1 VKLNIVTLVGAG
13 AVAATFLLGGGAL
26 GHTATAGAQP
36 NNGGGATAQEW
47 DIQYFD
53 DCMGGTY
60 GWHTYKECC
69 AMSGGVWNGT
79 ECGAP
84 PATSTGAGTN
94 PIGPVK
100 RPPLGAGPGSI
111 GPVGP
116 TGPQRAPVAPV
127 VQAPAPSGPSLQ

>member
-1 VKLNIVTLVGAG
+1 MKLNITTLVGAS
-13 AVAATFLLGGGAL
+13 AVAAAFLLGGIA
-26 GHTATAGAQP
+26 GHAATASAQP
-36 NNGGGATAQEW
+36 NNGGGTAQEW

-53 DCMGGTY
+53 DCIGGTY

-69 AMSGGVWNGT
+69 AMSGGVWNGS

-94 PIGPVK
+94 PTGPVK
-100 RPPLGAGPGSI
+100 RPPLGTGPGSV

-127 VQAPAPSGPSLQ
+127 FQAPAPSGPSLQ

>member
-1 VKLNIVTLVGAG
+1 MKLNITTLVGAG
-13 AVAATFLLGGGAL
+13 AIGAAFLLGGGAL

-127 VQAPAPSGPSLQ
+127 GQAT